1 MFTPIRPAAGALAAL
16 ATAGLALGLTAPA
29 AGAQTQGV
37 GGSAVMRYAASG
49 GTDCTV
55 TLQMW
60 NGTNGAYTI
69 DFLVDDQAPF
79 GPDYGTGQT
88 GYRWTGALNPPQF
101 SIVEPKVAYNKAYPL
116 LESSRTFN
124 LLALSPQIPNRDSDT
139 HTVRYRVI
147 LGPATADR
155 GPLPA
160 SGWYETQVSGC
171 HVTTT
176 ATLDAPATAEP
187 NTPVDLTVTVTP
199 GAAGTVQFFDNG
211 VPIGE
216 PVAVVDGVATL
227 SHAFDTVGTH
237 AVTATFT
244 PTEPRFVPSD
254 AGPVTVT
261 VQDPV
266 TPPGPGTG
274 SLGSLGA
281 GSLGLLCGED
291 GAGSSGSS
299 GSAGSSS
306 SDSTGPLCEAPGGD
320 GEAGAGSSGSLVEI
334 NAASN
339 AGSGE

>member
-1 MFTPIRPAAGALAAL
+1 MFTPIRSVAGTLAAF

-29 AGAQTQGV
+29 HAQPADAK
-37 GGSAVMRYAASG
+37 GSAVVKYLAEG

-55 TLQMW
+55 KVTMW
-60 NGTNGAYTI
+60 NGTNGPYAV
-69 DFLVDDQAPF
+69 DFVVDDQQPTW
-79 GPDYGTGQT
+79 GPDWGTGTT
-88 GYRWTGALNPPQF
+88 GYVFQGSRNQPTWPNSSP
-101 SIVEPKVAYNKAYPL
+101 YNNTFPL
-116 LESSRTFN
+116 LESSRTFD

-139 HTVRYRVI
+139 HTVRYRLI
-147 LGPATADR
+147 LGPVTADR

-227 SHAFDTVGTH
+227 SHAFDTVGAH